1 MANSIDWGQG
11 ATNNNI
17 GWGQGS
23 VNNNIGWGSVYSNSY
38 TGETDII
45 GAEPSQPI
53 QPIIDEF
60 KTRVAT
66 DGGVFEAESCMLN
79 TLNNIG

>member
-17 GWGQGS
+17 GWGQGAS
-23 VNNNIGWGSVYSNSY
+23 NNNIGWGSVYSQSY
-38 TGETDII
+38 NGETEII
-45 GAEPSQPI
+45 G
-53 QPIIDEF
+53 IDPEQTTINAF
-60 KTRVAT
+60 KVRVAA